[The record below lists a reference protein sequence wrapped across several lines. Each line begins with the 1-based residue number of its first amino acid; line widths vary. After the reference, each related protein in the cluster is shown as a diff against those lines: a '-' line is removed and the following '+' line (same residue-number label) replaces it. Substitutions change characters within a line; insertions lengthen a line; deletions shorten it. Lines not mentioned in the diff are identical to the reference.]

1 MKVQTDT
8 RIDVVR
14 PTHQAYV
21 TLLDDIFKEYLALKA
36 QSTPDDAEEAPAQA
50 PEVQD
55 SASMRSEHP

>member
-8 RIDVVR
+8 RIDVVQ

-36 QSTPDDAEEAPAQA
+36 QSTSDDAEDEAPAQA
-50 PEVQD
+50 PEGQ
-55 SASMRSEHP
+55 AAA